1 MILYIAEK
9 PSLGRAVA
17 SALPRPH
24 KNGDGFITVGNGD
37 VVSWCIGHLL
47 EQAQPEAYNAEFK
60 KWSTAHLP
68 IVPEQWKL
76 EIKPKTRKQ
85 FTVLKKLIKQA
96 DVLVNVGDP
105 DREGQILIDEV
116 INHCKVPKAKLQ
128 ATQRCLISDLNTAAV
143 KKSLNNLR
151 SNTEFVPLATSALAR
166 ARADWLY
173 GINLTRLCTLKG
185 QQSGFQ
191 GVLSVGRVQTPL
203 LGLVVHRDLEI
214 ENFVSKPFYE
224 VFVTLETA
232 AKESFQAKWK
242 PSKACE
248 DYMDDDGR
256 VLSKKL
262 AETVIA
268 KVSGKA
274 GVITNV
280 TQAKKK
286 QAPPLPYNL
295 STLQIDAAKRFGLS
309 AKQVLDVC
317 QTLYERHKLIT
328 YPRSDCRYLPLE
340 HYSEA
345 AQVTSAIAKTCN
357 NLSKAVSGANLSLKT
372 KAWNDSKVSAHH
384 AIIPTMKAMSGAALS
399 RDEANVYELI
409 ARQYLIQFYPPF
421 EYADKQIDSEVGGG
435 LFIAK
440 QKDVLKEGWKA
451 LFPKP
456 KTKSATKGFN
466 VSSPATTRGGV
477 GHSQGPQDTDA
488 AGFSNKTLP
497 TVNKGDSVL
506 CTDADLAEKQTSP
519 PKHFTDATLLGA
531 MTGIARY
538 VSDPAIKKVLRE
550 TDGIGTEATRAG
562 IIELLFSREFLTRKG
577 KEIRAT
583 NIGIQLIT
591 SLPDVMGHPDM
602 TAHWESQLE
611 AISQRQMKYGQFM
624 QPMVEG
630 LNQLIDEVSA
640 VQFQGLQGLGKSPF
654 KKRGKGGLKN
664 WGAKGSKSGA
674 SKSGSKGSKAKATT
688 KARGS
693 KSRSSKKT

>member
-17 SALPRPH
+17 SALPKPH

-60 KWSTAHLP
+60 KWSTVHLP
-68 IVPEQWKL
+68 IVPDQWKL

-96 DVLVNVGDP
+96 DGLVNVGDP

-116 INHCKVPKAKLQ
+116 INHCKVSKAKLH

-151 SNTEFVPLATSALAR
+151 SNAEFIPLATSALAR

-224 VFVTLETA
+224 VFATLQTA
-232 AKESFQAKWK
+232 TNESFRAKWK

-248 DYMDDDGR
+248 DYMDEDGR

-268 KVSGKA
+268 KVTGQTGA
-274 GVITNV
+274 ITNV
-280 TQAKKK
+280 IQAKKK
-286 QAPPLPYNL
+286 QAAPLPYNL

-317 QTLYERHKLIT
+317 QALYERHKLIT
-328 YPRSDCRYLPLE
+328 YPRSDCRFLPVE

-345 AQVTSAIAKTCN
+345 KQVTSAIAKTCS
-357 NLSKAVSGANLSLKT
+357 NLSSAVSGANLSLKS

-384 AIIPTMKAMSGAALS
+384 AIIPTMKAASSSGLA
-399 RDEANVYELI
+399 RDEANVYELV

-421 EYADKQIDSEVGGG
+421 EYADKQIDAEVAGG

-456 KTKSATKGFN
+456 KTKAAGRGFN
-466 VSSPATTRGGV
+466 VSSAAGARG
-477 GHSQGPQDTDA
+477 DA
-488 AGFSNKTLP
+488 ANADGDSGQGNGADNEGDGDSAGGFSSKKLP
-497 TVNKGDSVL
+497 TVKKGDLVT
-506 CTDADLAEKQTSP
+506 CTAADLAEKQTSP

-611 AISQRQMKYGQFM
+611 AISQREMKYGQFM

-630 LNQLIDEVSA
+630 LGQLIDEVSA
-640 VQFQGLQGLGKSPF
+640 VRFSGLQGLGKSPF
-654 KKRGKGGLKN
+654 KKGGKGAYAKK
-664 WGAKGSKSGA
+664 KGSKSAVSKTGA
-674 SKSGSKGSKAKATT
+674 AATKAKP
-688 KARGS
+688 R
-693 KSRSSKKT
+693 SRKKT

>member
-68 IVPEQWKL
+68 IVPDKWKL

-116 INHCKVPKAKLQ
+116 INHCGVSKAKLH

-151 SNTEFVPLATSALAR
+151 SNAEFVPLATSALAR

-224 VFVTLETA
+224 VFVTLETK
-232 AKESFQAKWK
+232 AKETFRAKWK

-248 DYMDDDGR
+248 DYMDEDGR

-268 KVSGKA
+268 KVTGQTGLIS
-274 GVITNV
+274 NV

-345 AQVTSAIAKTCN
+345 AQVTGAISKTCS
-357 NLSKAVSGANLSLKT
+357 NLSSAVSGADLSIKT

-384 AIIPTMKAMSGAALS
+384 AIIPTMKSMSSNSLS
-399 RDEANVYELI
+399 RDEAKVYELV

-421 EYADKQIDSEVGGG
+421 EYADKQIDSEVAGG

-440 QKDVLKEGWKA
+440 QKDVLKDGWKA

-456 KTKSATKGFN
+456 KPKSAGKGFN
-466 VSSPATTRGGV
+466 VSSPALMRGE
-477 GHSQGPQDTDA
+477 SDDDQGGNSG
-488 AGFSNKTLP
+488 GFSSKKLP
-497 TVNKGDSVL
+497 NVKKGESVL
-506 CTDADLAEKQTSP
+506 CSAADLAEKQTSP

-583 NIGIQLIT
+583 NIGRQLIT

-611 AISQRQMKYGQFM
+611 AISQREMKYGQFM

-630 LNQLIDEVSA
+630 LNQLIDEVSG

-654 KKRGKGGLKN
+654 KKRSKGGSKN
-664 WGAKGSKSGA
+664 WGAKGSKSG
-674 SKSGSKGSKAKATT
+674 GKGGAKDSKAKATT
-688 KARGS
+688 KARSS